1 MVIIAPSILSADF
14 SCLGDEVTALE
25 QAGAEWIHLDVMD
38 GHFVPN
44 ITMGPVVVA
53 GIRKKTKLFFDCH
66 LMIKEPH
73 QYIEAFA
80 KAGADLITIHA
91 ETTTDHKKILQKIHA
106 CGCKAGMSVNPE
118 TSLEP
123 VKAVL
128 TDLDLVLI
136 MSVHPG
142 FSGQSFIYDVVPK
155 IRQARQLIDASKKEI
170 FLQVDGGINQE
181 TARIA
186 KQNGATVLVA
196 ANFVFKNKR
205 YADAIRLLKEA

>member
-44 ITMGPVVVA
+44 ITMGPGVVA
-53 GIRKKTKLFFDCH
+53 SIRKKTKLFFDCH

-155 IRQARQLIDASKKEI
+155 IKQARQLIDASKKEI